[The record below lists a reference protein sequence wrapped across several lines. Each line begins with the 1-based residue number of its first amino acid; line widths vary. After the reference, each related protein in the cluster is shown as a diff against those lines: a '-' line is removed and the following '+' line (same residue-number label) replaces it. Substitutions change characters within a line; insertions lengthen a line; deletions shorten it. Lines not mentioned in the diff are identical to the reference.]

1 MYVDIYATRYAV
13 FKQLMVSSGSSE
25 RGVTSVTSIYSL
37 SGGVTSTSDERV
49 IINNSVTLGEQRL
62 FFVISVGC
70 VCVSYF
76 CFFFSVSE
84 GRECI
89 HPPPAGSP
97 HAPSVAPNPPQVV
110 Q

>member
-1 MYVDIYATRYAV
+1 MYVDIYATPYAV
-13 FKQLMVSSGSSE
+13 FKQLMISSGSSV

-37 SGGVTSTSDERV
+37 GGGVTSTSDERV
-49 IINNSVTLGEQRL
+49 IINNSVSLGEQRL
-62 FFVISVGC
+62 FFFISVGY

-97 HAPSVAPNPPQVV
+97 HAPQSPQTLPK
-110 Q
+110 